1 MYMNKAFK
9 FYMSTLIYLGFN
21 LPVNAQNSLLWNS
34 LQPGAYNVGFV
45 AEWKMDYTRTW
56 GQSDLIKEDYV
67 STKPYGRPVRISTW
81 YPAAP
86 DPGKKQMKMKDYLSI
101 LANDPISKKAQSIIM
116 NKDIGDSTRSI
127 KGLFSG
133 DEKQYKEFLNTL
145 SEARINA
152 TYVKGK
158 KFPLLVYSLGQNDH
172 TFENIV
178 LFEYLASNG
187 FVVISVPHLGVN
199 ARKDYL
205 LLDEPLSFDT
215 QVRDMEF
222 ALSQSLQLP
231 YVDNSKIGSFGM
243 SFGTIYSLLLA
254 GRNSNIKA
262 LVGLDG
268 TVMGGLEPFAY
279 KYWQSPFYDSC
290 NVKAPILQL
299 FRKEHNDMSVMNS
312 LIYSD
317 RYLLEIKDLT
327 HADFTSYPMYTL
339 HTPRNLLD
347 TFALSK
353 RTPEYASQKFKDI
366 CKYVSIFFDATLNNK
381 PELLKKDDVFQNR
394 DTNRNVSMQ
403 LLKAVHAP
411 NEEEFSKIILHSGAD
426 SAIAYYNHLK
436 KEYPGTTWLRQRKI
450 NRIGY
455 EMLYNNKVGEAI
467 KIFKFN
473 VAVFPGS
480 ADVYDSLGEGYMVAG
495 KKDQA
500 IANYTK
506 SLEINPKN
514 EDAKKAIESLQSNK

>member
-1 MYMNKAFK
+1 MNKAIN
-9 FYMSTLIYLGFN
+9 FYTSMVILFFN
-21 LPVNAQNSLLWNS
+21 VSANAQKSPLWNS
-34 LQPGAYNVGFV
+34 LEPGAYHVGFT
-45 AEWKMDYTRTW
+45 ANWKIDYTRTW

-67 STKPYGRPVRISTW
+67 SNKPYGRPVRSSIW
-81 YPAAP
+81 YPSV
-86 DPGKKQMKMKDYLSI
+86 PGLGGKPMKMKDYLHI
-101 LANDPISKKAQSIIM
+101 PANDPTSQKAQSIIM
-116 NKDIGDSTRSI
+116 NKDIGDNSRSI

-133 DEKQYKEFLNTL
+133 DIKEYEKFLNTL

-152 TYVKGK
+152 PHIKGK
-158 KFPLLVYSLGQNDH
+158 KFPLLIYSLGQNDY

-187 FVVISVPHLGVN
+187 FVVISIPHLGVN

-205 LLDEPLSFDT
+205 LVDEPLSFDT

-222 ALSQSLQLP
+222 ALSQALQLP
-231 YVDNSKIGSFGM
+231 YADNSKIGSFGM

-279 KYWQSPFYDSC
+279 KYWQSPFYDSS
-290 NVKAPILQL
+290 NVKVPILQL
-299 FRKEHNDMSVMNS
+299 FRNEHHDMSVMNS
-312 LIYSD
+312 LVYSD
-317 RYLLEIKDLT
+317 RYLLEINDLT

-339 HTPRNLLD
+339 NTPKNLLD

-353 RTPEYASQKFKDI
+353 RSQEYAAKKFKEI
-366 CKYVSIFFDATLNNK
+366 CNYVSIFFDAILNNR
-381 PELLKKDDVFQNR
+381 PELLKKYDTFQNK
-394 DTNRNVSMQ
+394 DISRNITMQ
-403 LLKAVHAP
+403 FLKGVQAP
-411 NEEEFSKIILHSGAD
+411 NEEEFSKIILQYGAD
-426 SAIAYYNHLK
+426 SSITYYHQLQ
-436 KEYPGTTWLRQRKI
+436 KEYPDITWLRQKKI

-455 EMLYNNKVGEAI
+455 EMVYNNKIEEAI

-473 VAVFPGS
+473 VAVFSGS
-480 ADVYDSLGEGYMVAG
+480 ADVYDSLAESYMIAG
-495 KKDQA
+495 KKELA
-500 IANYTK
+500 ISNYTK

-514 EDAKKAIESLQSNK
+514 EAAKKTIESLKSNKIN